1 MLQKKV
7 LTKLSLD
14 IKIVLKGGLMK
25 KILLALM
32 VLSIATAVYAAET
45 NTTTTTTPSSFLSK
59 YTQKMREVGQKLD
72 QTSNDIDA
80 KILEQQQKAQEQQ
93 KKYEEEKAARDAKI
107 LEQQKARQEAYD
119 AAQKR
124 LEEKREQLRLLLEE

>member
-1 MLQKKV
+1 
-7 LTKLSLD
+7 
-14 IKIVLKGGLMK
+14 MK

-32 VLSIATAVYAAET
+32 VTTLATSVYAADEVK
-45 NTTTTTTPSSFLSK
+45 TTTTPSSFLSK

-72 QTSNDIDA
+72 KTSNDIDA
-80 KILEQQQKAQEQQ
+80 KILEHQQKVQEQQ

-107 LEQQKARQEAYD
+107 LEQQKAREEAYN